1 MANVTVRNIPEDVHA
16 VLREEAK
23 RNARSLNA
31 EIVATLSDRAQM
43 SRRRKQAAKALREI
57 DRIREKIAKEYP
69 DQPDSVELLREDR
82 YGR

>member
-1 MANVTVRNIPEDVHA
+1 M
-16 VLREEAK
+16 REEAK

-57 DRIREKIAKEYP
+57 DRIREKIAKQYP

>member
-57 DRIREKIAKEYP
+57 DRIREKIAKQYP